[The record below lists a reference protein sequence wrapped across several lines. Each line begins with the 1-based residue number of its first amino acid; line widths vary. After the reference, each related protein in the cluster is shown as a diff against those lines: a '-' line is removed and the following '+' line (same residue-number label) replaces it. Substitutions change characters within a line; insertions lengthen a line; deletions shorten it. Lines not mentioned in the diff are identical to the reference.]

1 MYFTTTRYHQEK
13 NGAVFVDIVRDEA
26 HDAGLNIAF
35 KGDIDLKKL
44 QKLIDEKGAENIAY
58 ILPGSHG

>member
-1 MYFTTTRYHQEK
+1 MYFTTTRYHQK

-44 QKLIDEKGAENIAY
+44 QKTD
-58 ILPGSHG
+58 